1 MFLLLYYA
9 TRIYQPGL
17 FEVLKTAIVVT
28 ILMPKIVAHRGAS
41 AQAKE
46 NTLEAFKLA
55 IELRV
60 DYIELDVW
68 KTSDGVLVINHDPAL
83 SNIKI
88 TDTTYKELLNNPG
101 CKHIPTLSQVL
112 ALASGKTKLYVE
124 IKDVGYEKDVI
135 DMLLSNCDI
144 EDFAIISFIDDVIL
158 NVKEHA
164 PAIYTGML
172 LKKDGSARK
181 KTRIKDM
188 FPMRRM
194 SRCKADFLAPQFSIN
209 LYVVILQAYIY
220 NVPLYMWTINNP
232 LRYQLVSMLPNVETI
247 ASDLPSSM
255 TPDLLKGLS
264 IRKHLKSRLQNTIQ

>member
-1 MFLLLYYA
+1 MFLLLYYS

-17 FEVLKTAIVVT
+17 FAVSMTAIVVT

-68 KTSDGVLVINHDPAL
+68 KTSDGVLVINHDPSQGDIIIA
-83 SNIKI
+83 
-88 TDTTYKELLNNPG
+88 DTTYKELLNNPD

-112 ALASGKTKLYVE
+112 ALASGNTKLYVE

-144 EDFAIISFIDDVIL
+144 NDFAIISFIDDVIL

-232 LRYQLVSMLPNVETI
+232 LRYQLVSKLPNVETI
-247 ASDLPSSM
+247 ASDLPSFM
-255 TPDLLKGLS
+255 APDLLKGLS
-264 IRKHLKSRLQNTIQ
+264 IRKHLKARLRNTVQ